1 MLNLPIELQ
10 DGIFDYLGRDD
21 LLSLAQTCK
30 SLSPVASARL
40 RTIIPELDLSAF
52 ARCIRV
58 LKADAVRAAEI
69 LELTIS
75 KYERKVEPPERPRRA
90 SFLATLKATICG
102 SGAPPAVSPGQPT
115 CNPPLGA
122 LDASTAFRNL
132 TRLRKL
138 VIHAPQSALLWAFPV
153 VIETLREIYAH
164 SGAESTPLLGWISYQ
179 PRLDSLRIHCNR
191 NKLREYRVDP
201 PTAIFFPRLSCLTT
215 NPEGASTLLPES
227 VVDDL
232 HIEDLVEGAEPPR
245 ASEAITQPQRPSLVR
260 AICESHARTKLRR
273 LTLIGDSFVIF
284 RCLKALAAEDL
295 ILPRIRIVLGNI
307 GPLSIEFPVRL
318 KVWRVLLDA

>member
-40 RTIIPELDLSAF
+40 RAIIPELDPPAF
-52 ARCIRV
+52 TRCIRV

-69 LELTIS
+69 RELTIS
-75 KYERKVEPPERPRRA
+75 KYERKAEPCERPRRA
-90 SFLATLKATICG
+90 SLFETLKATICG
-102 SGAPPAVSPGQPT
+102 SRAPPAIPPAQPP
-115 CNPPLGA
+115 CDPPLSG
-122 LDASTAFRNL
+122 LDASRVFGNL

-138 VIHAPQSALLWAFPV
+138 VIHAPQSTLLWAFPV

-164 SGAESTPLLGWISYQ
+164 SGAESTPLLSWISYQ

-201 PTAIFFPRLSCLTT
+201 PTAIFFPRLSFLTT
-215 NPEGASTLLPES
+215 NPEGATTLLPES

-232 HIEDLVEGAEPPR
+232 HIEGLVEGAEPLQ
-245 ASEAITQPQRPSLVR
+245 ASETITQPQRPSLVR

-284 RCLKALAAEDL
+284 RCLKALAEEDL
-295 ILPRIRIVLGNI
+295 ILPRIRIVLDNI
-307 GPLSIEFPVRL
+307 GPLSIGFPVRL
-318 KVWRVLLDA
+318 KALRVLLDA